1 METMGVAVARACVWA
16 MLLFTV
22 GAPCASAARA
32 GEAPVLTAEGL
43 GKGSVALEGPWQFHL
58 GDNPDWASPSIDD
71 AAGQAGWEQLTADRP
86 WGDQGH
92 RSYTGYAWYR
102 RHLHLEPAPGA
113 APDFS
118 LLLPR
123 LQDVY
128 EVYWNGVLVG
138 KLGKMPPGSAYP
150 YNPVPRIY
158 SLGRARDGV
167 LAVRVW
173 KAPLDSFDT
182 GLQGGFVAT
191 PAVGSATALA
201 DGKTEFEYRWLRSR
215 QYLFALTSLYFL
227 VMALSLLA
235 WLRDRSQNLL
245 LWMSLYALAPV
256 LNLFLVGL
264 HMPWSYRF
272 ALGWLQPVHALA
284 DISLWFL
291 LLWVLRLRENGFLV
305 RLTLWLAWIDAT
317 ANVLDGALTM
327 FDWTNPAMVHWEQAA
342 DAFLTIFETVPE
354 LLPLL
359 IVVFALRKRLDLARW
374 LVAIFASTA
383 SLISNFRIAVSQGSR
398 YTHWTLGR
406 TINAPLFTI
415 VGNPITPTTLA
426 DTALLLAIVYA
437 VYRYTREA
445 ALRQGAIEQEL
456 RSAQELQQVLIPE
469 LLPSLTGY
477 SVTSAYVPAQEVGG
491 DFFQVI
497 PAGPGG
503 PSGAAWLVL
512 GDVSGKGLRAA
523 MTVSLIVGML
533 RTLTDF
539 TVEPAEVLAGLN
551 RRLYGRLHGGFVTCL
566 VMLLEA
572 DGSCVLASAGHPAP
586 FVNQQEVVLDGAL
599 PLGLVAEAIYDQRT
613 IVLQEGDHLVLYTDG
628 LLEAR
633 TKTGELFSFERLHS
647 LMQQKPN
654 AEQAT
659 KAATDFGQ
667 EDDITVLT
675 LTRLAKGEASSTL
688 LTAPVL
694 APA

>member
-1 METMGVAVARACVWA
+1 MVLLIVGVPGAVADELSRV
-16 MLLFTV
+16 
-22 GAPCASAARA
+22 
-32 GEAPVLTAEGL
+32 PVLTAEGL
-43 GKGSVALEGPWQFHL
+43 GKGAVALDGPWQLHL
-58 GDNPDWASPSIDD
+58 GDNPDWASPSVED
-71 AAGQAGWEQLTADRP
+71 ATGDGGWEQITADAP
-86 WGDQGH
+86 WGEQGH

-102 RHLHLEPAPGA
+102 RHLRLAPAPGA

-118 LLLPR
+118 LYLPR
-123 LQDVY
+123 VQDVY
-128 EVYWNGVLVG
+128 EVYWNGALVG
-138 KLGKMPPGSAYP
+138 KSGKFPPSSSYL
-150 YNPVPRIY
+150 YNPVPQIY
-158 SLGRARDGV
+158 PMGQARDGV

-191 PAVGSATALA
+191 PLMGSATTLA
-201 DGKTEFEYRWLRSR
+201 DRKTDFDYTWLRSR
-215 QYLFALTSLYFL
+215 QYLFALNSLNFL

-235 WLRDRSQNLL
+235 WLRDRSQKLL
-245 LWMSLYALAPV
+245 LWMSLYALTP
-256 LNLFLVGL
+256 LLGLFLVGL
-264 HMPWSYRF
+264 HLPWSYRF
-272 ALGWLQPVHALA
+272 ALGWLQPMHALG

-291 LLWVLRLRENGFLV
+291 LLWLLRLTENRFLV
-305 RLTLWLAWIDAT
+305 RVALWLSWIDLI
-317 ANVLDGALTM
+317 ANVLDGALTLV
-327 FDWTNPAMVHWEQAA
+327 DWTNPAAVHWEQGA
-342 DAFLTIFETVPE
+342 DGFLTIFETVPE
-354 LLPLL
+354 LFPLL
-359 IVVFALRKRLDLARW
+359 IVGFALRKRLDLARW
-374 LVAIFASTA
+374 LVAIFAFTA

-398 YTHWTLGR
+398 FTHWTLGS
-406 TINAPLFTI
+406 TINKPLFI
-415 VGNPITPTTLA
+415 ILGNPFTPTTLA
-426 DTALLLAIVYA
+426 NTGLLLSIVYA

-445 ALRQGAIEQEL
+445 ALRQGAMEQEL

-477 SVTSAYVPAQEVGG
+477 SVTSAYIPAQEVGG

-503 PSGAAWLVL
+503 ASWLIL

-533 RTLTDF
+533 RTLIDF
-539 TVEPAEVLAGLN
+539 TTQPAEVLAGLN

-572 DGSCVLASAGHPAP
+572 DGTCVLASAGHPAP
-586 FVNQQEVVLDGAL
+586 FVNQQEIALPGAL
-599 PLGLVAEAIYDQRT
+599 PLGLTSEAVYEPRT
-613 IVLQEGDHLVLYTDG
+613 MSLQEGDHLVLYTDG

-633 TKTGELFSFERLHS
+633 AASGELYSFERLRH
-647 LMQQKPN
+647 LMQRKPN
-654 AEQAT
+654 AEEAT

-675 LTRLAKGEASSTL
+675 LTRLAKGETSSTL
-688 LTAPVL
+688 LKAPVL